1 VADLLRRWDKKTLKF
16 RYVKTAK
23 PKSKEKFS
31 RYVITVARRISAQG
45 LFTGSYQ
52 VEIRSEQL
60 REILSEIYR
69 NADGISFGSPVALD
83 EEELKLLYHA
93 RTALAAKLQEAT
105 EAKDENLI
113 FELKSLLEFT
123 NEHFNHVISELDDL
137 PTGQITFES
146 LWTLFPPN
154 TVAHSKDKLKQVK
167 VVRVRSSGYSKK
179 EDGSVEFRLSTDY
192 LDSDGR
198 QVGYVWPQRLT
209 INQFRGSM
217 PIQQLQCYPTLLHPQ
232 FEELRR
238 ELILRGQR
246 LLSLHGRHFQQYEGH
261 ALQEHKRQFFGD
273 EETTSVFNVCAS
285 LSTVAALIVVAV

>member
-1 VADLLRRWDKKTLKF
+1 MLRRWDKRSLKF

-45 LFTGSYQ
+45 LFTGSYE

-69 NADGISFGSPVALD
+69 NCDGTSFASTVTLD
-83 EEELKLLYHA
+83 EEKLKLLYHA
-93 RTALAAKLQEAT
+93 RDALAAKLQEAT
-105 EAKDENLI
+105 EAKDENRI

-123 NEHFNHVISELDDL
+123 NEHFKQVISDLDDL
-137 PTGQITFES
+137 PAGQITFDK

-154 TVAHSKDKLKQVK
+154 TLAHSKDKLKQVK
-167 VVRVRSSGYSKK
+167 VIRVKSACYYKDR
-179 EDGSVEFRLSTDY
+179 DGSVEFRLSTDY

-198 QVGYVWPQRLT
+198 EVGYVCPQT
-209 INQFRGSM
+209 HNINQFRGTM
-217 PIQQLQCYPTLLHPQ
+217 PIRQFPCYPLHFHPQ
-232 FEELRR
+232 PEELRK
-238 ELILRGQR
+238 ELIVRGQR

-261 ALQEHKRQFFGD
+261 ALQEHRRQFFGD
-273 EETTSVFNVCAS
+273 QDSILVFNVCAS
-285 LSTVAALIVVAV
+285 LPTVATLAVMAISC